1 MAAVLVAYA
10 SAHGSTEEIASRIA
24 VRLAAGDADVDL
36 SRTTELRDVGRY
48 DAVVLGSAIHDQ
60 QWLPEAVAFT
70 TRFRLDLSSKSLWA
84 FSVGLPDTLPGPL
97 RPFAMRE
104 EAKIRALAVESLHP
118 RGHRLFS
125 GVVRTEHF
133 PPLSRVLFRAVGG
146 RFGDFRD
153 WEEIDRWTD
162 DIAAALHGDR
172 VTP

>member
-1 MAAVLVAYA
+1 MVAVLVAYA

-24 VRLAAGDADVDL
+24 VRLGVDL
-36 SRTTELRDVGRY
+36 AAMRDVRDIGRY

-60 QWLPEAVAFT
+60 QWLPDAVAFVN
-70 TRFRLDLSSKSLWA
+70 RFRFDLMSKSLWA
-84 FSVGLPDTLPGPL
+84 FSVGLPGALHGPL

-118 RGHRLFS
+118 RDHRLFT
-125 GVVRTEHF
+125 GVVRAEHF
-133 PPLSRVLFRAVGG
+133 PALSRVLFRAVGG

-153 WEEIDRWTD
+153 WPEIDRWTD
-162 DIAAALHGDR
+162 EIAEALHGHR